1 MRSSSPLHQQTRPE
15 SFWSTTNV
23 GEAMPGVMTPLSWS
37 IWGPA
42 SERGGR
48 GAFAAMGA
56 LKRAKAGVPDDEH
69 ELFINIFYGR
79 VAARVDFLAEMGD
92 RLPGTSGRAIA
103 EQFLGTVPEGLRFSP
118 TLRRIPIV
126 AVKLPYSFAVVKQRM
141 VAEDRRVARWWLE
154 QLARTPALDLAGAR
168 AQFAEGAKRFDHVMS
183 LQANGMFIG
192 VQPVFD
198 QVVNMIEKADAG
210 HLQSALLGGGGSH
223 AETEMVDDLWALARD
238 TITIGQFLDRHGYHG
253 PMEGEIS
260 GRVWR
265 EDPRPVLQLADK
277 YAARGEEHHPAAL
290 AARRREERQD
300 AERELL
306 ASLPS
311 RRRAAARA
319 LLALA
324 RRNVPMRGI
333 GKVTY
338 LRSLDIAR
346 AGARRSG
353 QLLAEGGVLSDPED
367 VFLLTAAELG
377 GVLPPDATELVAQ
390 RKRERSEF
398 ERLELPTAWRG
409 SPDVRDKV
417 DVCGDGAASAV
428 NTLTGICGSGG
439 VAEGR
444 VRVVEDPTFT
454 DVEPDEI
461 LVSATTDPS
470 WASVLFLCKA
480 LIVDIG
486 GVMSHAS
493 VVARELGIPCVINTK
508 TGTRALRTGDE
519 VRVDGSRGVVE
530 ILHRITR

>member
-1 MRSSSPLHQQTRPE
+1 
-15 SFWSTTNV
+15 
-23 GEAMPGVMTPLSWS
+23 MPGVMTPLSWS

-48 GAFAAMGA
+48 GAFVAMGA
-56 LKRAKAGVPDDEH
+56 LERARGGVAADQRD
-69 ELFINIFYGR
+69 LFINIFYGR

-92 RLPGTSGRAIA
+92 RLPGTSGQAIA

-118 TLRRIPIV
+118 TLKRLPVI
-126 AVKLPYSFAVVKQRM
+126 AAKLPYSFAVVKRRM
-141 VAEDRRVARWWLE
+141 VAEDRRVADWWPR
-154 QLARTPALDLAGAR
+154 QLSRTPSLDLAQAR
-168 AQFAEGAKRFDHVMS
+168 AQFSEGAKRFDHVMS

-198 QVVNMIEKADAG
+198 QVIAMIARAGAG

-223 AETEMVDDLWALARD
+223 AETEMVDDLWELARER
-238 TITIGQFLDRHGYHG
+238 ITLRDFLARHGYHG
-253 PMEGEIS
+253 PLEGEIS

-265 EDPRPVLQLADK
+265 EDARPVLSLAEK
-277 YAARGEEHHPAAL
+277 YAARSEEHHPAAM
-290 AARRREERQD
+290 AQRRREERED
-300 AERELL
+300 AERELV
-306 ASLPS
+306 AGLP
-311 RRRAAARA
+311 RVRRAQAHG

-324 RRNVPMRGI
+324 RRNMPMRGI

-346 AGARRSG
+346 AGARRAG
-353 QLLAEGGVLSDPED
+353 ELLADQGALKEPED

-377 GVLPPDATELVAQ
+377 GALPDNAIELVEE
-390 RKRERSEF
+390 RKQERAEF

-409 SPDVRDKV
+409 APEVRPKVTAGSP
-417 DVCGDGAASAV
+417 GDAPATRLA
-428 NTLTGICGSGG
+428 GICGSGG
-439 VAEGR
+439 VVEGR
-444 VRVVEDPTFT
+444 VRVVDDPTFT
-454 DVEPDEI
+454 EVEPDEI
-461 LVSATTDPS
+461 LVAATTDPS

-493 VVARELGIPCVINTK
+493 VVARELGIPCVINTQ
-508 TGTRALRTGDE
+508 TGTRDLHTGDQ

-530 ILHRITR
+530 ILSRNHN

>member
-1 MRSSSPLHQQTRPE
+1 VSEPVRPSGPLRQQTRPE
-15 SFWSTTNV
+15 SYWSTTNV

-42 SERGGR
+42 SELGGR

-56 LKRAKAGVPDDEH
+56 LETSRAGLSADER

-103 EQFLGTVPEGLRFSP
+103 EQFLGTVPDGLTFSP
-118 TLRRIPIV
+118 TLRRLPVI
-126 AVKLPYSFAVVKQRM
+126 AVKLPYAFAVVKRRM
-141 VAEDRRVARWWLE
+141 VAEDERVAAWWPRE
-154 QLARTPALDLAGAR
+154 LARNPGLDLTAAR
-168 AQFAEGAKRFDHVMS
+168 AQFAAAAQRFIHVMC

-198 QVVNMIEKADAG
+198 QVITMIEKAGAG
-210 HLQSALLGGGGSH
+210 HLRSALLGGGGSH
-223 AETEMVDDLWALARD
+223 AETRMVDDLWALSRD
-238 TITIGQFLDRHGYHG
+238 RLTLDGFLARHGYHG

-265 EDPRPVLQLADK
+265 EDPEPLTRLAEL
-277 YAARGEEHHPAAL
+277 YADRGEEHHPDAL
-290 AARRREERQD
+290 AARRRDEREQ

-306 ASLPS
+306 SSLPAH
-311 RRRAAARA
+311 RRLAAKG

-338 LRSLDIAR
+338 LRSLDVAR
-346 AGARRSG
+346 AGARRAG
-353 QLLAEGGVLSDPED
+353 ALLADQGVLKEPED
-367 VFLLTAAELG
+367 VFLLTYDELSGTLPDDTAAVVE
-377 GVLPPDATELVAQ
+377 
-390 RKRERSEF
+390 ERRQERAEF
-398 ERLELPTAWRG
+398 EALEMPTAWRG
-409 SPDVRDKV
+409 APEPTPKIATSGR
-417 DVCGDGAASAV
+417 GTS
-428 NTLTGICGSGG
+428 TSLSGICGSGG

-444 VRVVEDPTFT
+444 VRVVEDPTFAE
-454 DVEPDEI
+454 VEPDEI
-461 LVSATTDPS
+461 LVAATTDPS

-486 GVMSHAS
+486 GVMSHAA
-493 VVARELGIPCVINTK
+493 VVARELGIPCVINTR
-508 TGTRALRTGDE
+508 TGTRDLRTGDV
-519 VRVDGSRGVVE
+519 VRVDGNRGLVEVLSRS
-530 ILHRITR
+530 